1 MRTKSWTV
9 KIDISEDEADERTQA
24 RAVLSAQGSRWH
36 ESVGVARRNPSDRAV
51 PEIGDELAA
60 GRALMDL
67 ADKLLGDAAEDVAQ
81 YAGTSRPAAP
91 VTSAGPVSERPSG

>member
-1 MRTKSWTV
+1 MQSKEWTV
-9 KIDISEDEADERTQA
+9 HIYISEDDADKRTLA
-24 RAVLSAQGSRWH
+24 RAVLSAQDSEWH
-36 ESVGVARRNPSDRAV
+36 ESVGIARRNPDDRAV

-81 YAGTSRPAAP
+81 LG
-91 VTSAGPVSERPSG
+91 GPVEAS